1 MENIDA
7 KNLEITSMMVDR
19 LVTIGMRWGGRGDR
33 DIIPKLYDCAS
44 QKLGGKP
51 ISLVAAQSLLDKVK
65 KGDTVFLVTGCATWP
80 YLPKGE
86 NDGPPGVASLAR
98 AIRIGLGA
106 IPIIVTGTND
116 IDPVCKTVEAA
127 EVMMGDY
134 ETAKASSV
142 MAGASI
148 VFPTYGKD
156 EAGKEESRAFAAKIL
171 DEYAPKV
178 AITVET
184 VGPNKKGISHFGSGF
199 DLEAKDK
206 LPDLEYIFTEASA
219 KGIFTIGVMDQG
231 NELGSGTI
239 EEDVRR
245 ITPWADVCR
254 CPCGAGI
261 ACNVK
266 TDIVYP
272 AAISN
277 WGAYGISAM
286 VAYLLGK
293 TDILQDTL
301 VERRLQEAC
310 IMAGGIDGV
319 FGRACMSVDSV
330 DYLTGEAM
338 LTMLHT
344 IIRIALIG
352 AKVDRF
358 GKK

>member
-1 MENIDA
+1 MEIVDT
-7 KNLEITSMMVDR
+7 KNMEITGMMVDR
-19 LVTIGMRWGGRGDR
+19 LLTVGMRWGGRGDR
-33 DIIPKLYDCAS
+33 DIIPKLYDCAC

-51 ISLVAAQSLLDKVK
+51 ISLVAAQSLVDKVK
-65 KGDTVFLVTGCATWP
+65 PGDTVFLVTGCATWP
-80 YLPKGE
+80 NLPKGE
-86 NDGPPGVASLAR
+86 NDGPPGIASLAR

-116 IDPVCKTVEAA
+116 VDPVCKTVEAA
-127 EVMMGDY
+127 EVMMVDY

-142 MAGASI
+142 MAGTSI
-148 VFPTYGKD
+148 IFPTYGKD

-184 VGPNKKGISHFGSGF
+184 IGPNKKGISHFGSGF
-199 DLEAKDK
+199 DLETKDK

-239 EEDVRR
+239 EDDVRR
-245 ITPWADVCR
+245 ITPWADACR
-254 CPCGAGI
+254 CDCGAGI
-261 ACNVK
+261 ACATK

-272 AAISN
+272 AAVSN
-277 WGAYGISAM
+277 WGAYGITAM

-293 TDILQDTL
+293 PDILQDNLT
-301 VERRLQEAC
+301 ERRTLEAC
-310 IMAGGIDGV
+310 IRAGGIDGI
-319 FGRACMSVDSV
+319 FGRACMAVDSI

-344 IIRIALIG
+344 IIRSALIG

-358 GKK
+358 GK